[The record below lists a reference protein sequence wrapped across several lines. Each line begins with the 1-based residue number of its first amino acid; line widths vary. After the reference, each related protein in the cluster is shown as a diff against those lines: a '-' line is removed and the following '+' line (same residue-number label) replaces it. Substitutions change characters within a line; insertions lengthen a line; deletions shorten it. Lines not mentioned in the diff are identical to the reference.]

1 MDKRKMELDLFDA
14 AVWEQAWKEDMRS
27 MGNRMKRSGVDM
39 TRSFDTK
46 AVSFNQ
52 EVFSEEG
59 RRRSE
64 RIIRWIEG
72 QNIDLAGLRVL
83 DIGAASGGF
92 SVPFAERGA
101 WVTAVEPNRPLLE
114 LLRENT
120 AELNREETRVDIVPL
135 AFEDIDLAAQGWL
148 QAYDLVFVS
157 MCPTITDWASVE
169 RVLACAKQYS
179 YISLAAG
186 GREHS
191 LLNEVMPLVEGRET
205 GMDLGMP
212 DMGYLQQLLYL
223 KGYAY
228 EAIVTQEMKT
238 TDYTPDK
245 AVDEALALL
254 RHSLLPSDH
263 PTRSLVADYIKA
275 TYGDGPVPVSQ
286 GGRYGKV
293 LVRLQEQSMYSRG
306 AYPSFG

>member
-1 MDKRKMELDLFDA
+1 MDMNLFDA
-14 AVWEQAWKEDMRS
+14 AIWEQAWREDPRA

-92 SVPFAERGA
+92 SVPFAKRGA
-101 WVTAVEPNRPLLE
+101 WVTAVEPNQPLLE

-120 AELNREETRVDIVPL
+120 EELNREETRVEIVPL
-135 AFEDIDLAAQGWL
+135 AFEDIDIAAKGWQ

-157 MCPTITDWASVE
+157 MCPTITDWESVE
-169 RVLACAKQYS
+169 RVLACAKQYC
-179 YISLAAG
+179 YISLSAG

-191 LLNEVMPLVEGRET
+191 LLNEVTPLVSSGEAK
-205 GMDLGMP
+205 MDLGAP

-223 KGYAY
+223 KGFAY
-228 EAIVTQEMKT
+228 EAIVTQELKT
-238 TDYTPDK
+238 TDYSPEK
-245 AVDEALALL
+245 AVDEAMALL
-254 RHSLLPSDH
+254 KHAEAPADH
-263 PTRSLVADYIKA
+263 PTRRLVADYIAA

-293 LVRLQEQSMYSRG
+293 LIRLQQQSMYSRG
-306 AYPSFG
+306 EKG